1 MIPLNATEAIS
12 PAIEHTKALLQ
23 PFSLKL
29 WLKLG
34 LVALLAEAGAQFLVP
49 PVGSPHTPVGS
60 SSSGIGSVSGGVGFT
75 TPQLVALFVAIG
87 VVAFLVGLA
96 LFYLSSRMQLVLMDI
111 VATRT
116 TLVAPVWHR
125 TASRTWRWIGFKA
138 VAFLAIAVV
147 FGVILVVPL
156 IYFLRSVPRTNGQAP
171 TAALLGSFVLIF
183 IAVFFVFLVIVLAIW
198 SMRDFVLPFVLFE
211 DATVGDALRSASSLV
226 RSEPG
231 SVLFYLFMKFVLSLV
246 AGIAAEICILIAVLI
261 IGLPAG
267 AIGALLWFVLH
278 QSGPFGTA
286 VMYISFGLLGLVF
299 LTLFLGALICI
310 CCAILIF
317 YQAYALYFLGGRIPV
332 IGNLLRPQPPQ
343 PPPPGFPLTPALS

>member
-111 VATRT
+111 VATARRSSLPCGT
-116 TLVAPVWHR
+116 ERLRGPGAGS
-125 TASRTWRWIGFKA
+125 ASR
-138 VAFLAIAVV
+138 
-147 FGVILVVPL
+147 PS
-156 IYFLRSVPRTNGQAP
+156 RSSP
-171 TAALLGSFVLIF
+171 
-183 IAVFFVFLVIVLAIW
+183 
-198 SMRDFVLPFVLFE
+198 
-211 DATVGDALRSASSLV
+211 
-226 RSEPG
+226 
-231 SVLFYLFMKFVLSLV
+231 
-246 AGIAAEICILIAVLI
+246 
-261 IGLPAG
+261 
-267 AIGALLWFVLH
+267 
-278 QSGPFGTA
+278 
-286 VMYISFGLLGLVF
+286 
-299 LTLFLGALICI
+299 
-310 CCAILIF
+310 
-317 YQAYALYFLGGRIPV
+317 
-332 IGNLLRPQPPQ
+332 
-343 PPPPGFPLTPALS
+343 